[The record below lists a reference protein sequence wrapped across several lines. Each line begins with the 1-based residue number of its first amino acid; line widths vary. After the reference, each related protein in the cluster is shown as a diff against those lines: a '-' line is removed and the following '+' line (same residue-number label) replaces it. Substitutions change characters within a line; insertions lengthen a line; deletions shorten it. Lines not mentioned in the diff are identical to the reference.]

1 MYRVTWRGTY
11 NGIPLLLLLLV
22 VIVHNLIT
30 CINYDDTMMLIVKL
44 LIETCRVMSGNK
56 RWYVIQ
62 VWGYYIEFNKIW
74 K

>member
-1 MYRVTWRGTY
+1 MRGTY

-56 RWYVIQ
+56 R
-62 VWGYYIEFNKIW
+62 
-74 K
+74 